1 MRTHL
6 LVTAICFTL
15 VGCASGTAAT
25 TASPSQRTSVERRT
39 NVISLEEIA
48 AGGVFQSAADII
60 RRLRPGWPTNEDVWL
75 DNNLYGD
82 YSTLNQIVASR
93 VKEIHSLSRS
103 EAQMKWTTSRV
114 GAVIWVVSK

>member
-1 MRTHL
+1 MRTHV

-25 TASPSQRTSVERRT
+25 TASPSQRTNIERRT
-39 NVISLEEIA
+39 NVISSEEIA
-48 AGGVFQSAADII
+48 AGGVFQSASDIV
-60 RRLRPGWPTNEDVWL
+60 RRLRPGWPQNLEIWL
-75 DNNLYGD
+75 DANLYGD
-82 YSTLNQIVASR
+82 YSTLNQIAANR
-93 VKEIHSLSRS
+93 VREIHSLSKS